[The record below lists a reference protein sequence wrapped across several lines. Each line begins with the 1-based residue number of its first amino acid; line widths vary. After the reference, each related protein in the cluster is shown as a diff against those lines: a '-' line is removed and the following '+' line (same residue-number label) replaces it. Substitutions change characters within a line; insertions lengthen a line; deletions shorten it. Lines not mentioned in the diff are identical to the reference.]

1 MYTVM
6 VTGGLGSGKST
17 LCKLI
22 CEHGA
27 MSMNLDEIYRGL
39 LESNENMIA
48 DLADRFGD
56 DILDD
61 SGMVIRSKLAEE
73 AFSDERSTKDLN
85 AITFPYIMAM
95 TNDYLLDV
103 HCVPCSSSKILVV
116 EVPLLTE
123 VPEFAQLAD
132 EIIAVNVP
140 SDVRL
145 QRAVARGMNP
155 ADALRRLQVQPTDA
169 ERDAIADTIYDNSG
183 TEDDL
188 RAWADAWWEER
199 MNKIDAAG
207 SR

>member
-61 SGMVIRSKLAEE
+61 SGMVIRSKLAEK
-73 AFSDERSTKDLN
+73 AFSDEQSTKDLN

-103 HCVPCSSSKILVV
+103 HCVPCSSSKVLVV

-169 ERDAIADTIYDNSG
+169 ERDAIADTICDNSG

-207 SR
+207 PR

>member
-73 AFSDERSTKDLN
+73 AFSDEQSTKDLN

-103 HCVPCSSSKILVV
+103 HCVPRSSSKVLVV

-155 ADALRRLQVQPTDA
+155 VDALKRLQIQPTDA
-169 ERDAIADTIYDNSG
+169 ERDAIADTVCDNSG

-188 RAWADAWWEER
+188 RAWADAWWEDR
-199 MNKIDAAG
+199 MNKLDAAE

>member
-17 LCKLI
+17 LCKFI

-103 HCVPCSSSKILVV
+103 HCVPCSSSKVLVV

-169 ERDAIADTIYDNSG
+169 ERDAIADTICDNSG

-188 RAWADAWWEER
+188 RAWADAWWEDR

>member
-103 HCVPCSSSKILVV
+103 HCVPCSSSKVLVV

-169 ERDAIADTIYDNSG
+169 ERDAIADTICDNSG

-188 RAWADAWWEER
+188 HAWADAWWEDR

>member
-103 HCVPCSSSKILVV
+103 HCMPCSSSKVLVV

-169 ERDAIADTIYDNSG
+169 ERDAIADTICDNSG

-199 MNKIDAAG
+199 MNKIDTAG

>member
-61 SGMVIRSKLAEE
+61 SGMVIRSRLAEE
-73 AFSDERSTKDLN
+73 AFSDEQSTKDLN

-103 HCVPCSSSKILVV
+103 HCVPCSSSKVLVV

-169 ERDAIADTIYDNSG
+169 ERDAIADTICDNSG

>member
-48 DLADRFGD
+48 DLANRFGD
-56 DILDD
+56 DILDE

-73 AFSDERSTKDLN
+73 AFSDEQSTKDLN

-103 HCVPCSSSKILVV
+103 HCVPRSSSKILVV

-145 QRAVARGMNP
+145 QRAIARGMDP
-155 ADALRRLQVQPTDA
+155 VDALNRLQIQPTDA
-169 ERDAIADTIYDNSG
+169 ERDAIADTVCDNSG
-183 TEDDL
+183 TQDDL
-188 RAWADAWWEER
+188 RAWADAWWEDR
-199 MNKIDAAG
+199 MSKLDAAET
-207 SR
+207 R

>member
-56 DILDD
+56 GILDD

-73 AFSDERSTKDLN
+73 AFSDEQSTKDLN

-103 HCVPCSSSKILVV
+103 HCVPRSSSKVLVV

-155 ADALRRLQVQPTDA
+155 ADALKRLQVQPTDA
-169 ERDAIADTIYDNSG
+169 ERDAIADTVCDNSG

-188 RAWADAWWEER
+188 RAWADAWWEDR

>member
-61 SGMVIRSKLAEE
+61 AGMVIRSKLAEE
-73 AFSDERSTKDLN
+73 AFSDEQSTKDLN

-103 HCVPCSSSKILVV
+103 HCVPRSSSRVLVV

-132 EIIAVNVP
+132 DKTHQDLPAATEAVSSP
-140 SDVRL
+140 GGTT
-145 QRAVARGMNP
+145 VA
-155 ADALRRLQVQPTDA
+155 ALDAMRSAGLA
-169 ERDAIADTIYDNSG
+169 EALDKG
-183 TEDDL
+183 V
-188 RAWADAWWEER
+188 
-199 MNKIDAAG
+199 AAAAARSKELG
-207 SR
+207 A

>member
-73 AFSDERSTKDLN
+73 AFSDEQSTKDLN

-103 HCVPCSSSKILVV
+103 HCVPCSSSKVLVV

-169 ERDAIADTIYDNSG
+169 ERDAIADTICDNSG

-188 RAWADAWWEER
+188 RAWADAWWEDR
-199 MNKIDAAG
+199 MNKINAAG

>member
-48 DLADRFGD
+48 DLAKRFGD
-56 DILDD
+56 DILDE

-73 AFSDERSTKDLN
+73 AFSDEQSTKDLN

-103 HCVPCSSSKILVV
+103 HCVPRSSSKILVV

-145 QRAVARGMNP
+145 QRAIARGMDPVDVLN
-155 ADALRRLQVQPTDA
+155 RLQIQPTDA
-169 ERDAIADTIYDNSG
+169 ERDAIADTVCDNSG
-183 TEDDL
+183 TQDDL
-188 RAWADAWWEER
+188 RAWADAWWEDR
-199 MNKIDAAG
+199 MSKLDAAET
-207 SR
+207 R

>member
-73 AFSDERSTKDLN
+73 AFSDEQSTKDLN

-103 HCVPCSSSKILVV
+103 HCVPRSSSKVLVV

-155 ADALRRLQVQPTDA
+155 ADALKRLQVQPTDA
-169 ERDAIADTIYDNSG
+169 ERDAIADTICDNSG

-188 RAWADAWWEER
+188 RAWADAWWEDR

>member
-17 LCKLI
+17 LCKFI

-48 DLADRFGD
+48 DLADHFGD

-73 AFSDERSTKDLN
+73 AFSDEQSTKDLN

-103 HCVPCSSSKILVV
+103 HCVPCSSSKVLVV

-169 ERDAIADTIYDNSG
+169 ERDAIADTICDNSG

>member
-48 DLADRFGD
+48 DLADHFGD

-103 HCVPCSSSKILVV
+103 HCVPCSSSKVLVV

-169 ERDAIADTIYDNSG
+169 ERDAIADTICDNSG

-188 RAWADAWWEER
+188 RAWADAWWEDR

>member
-17 LCKLI
+17 LCKFI

-103 HCVPCSSSKILVV
+103 HCVPCSSSKVLVV

-132 EIIAVNVP
+132 EVIAVNVP

-169 ERDAIADTIYDNSG
+169 ERDAIADTICDNSG

>member
-48 DLADRFGD
+48 DLAGRFGD

-61 SGMVIRSKLAEE
+61 AGMVIRSKLAEE
-73 AFSDERSTKDLN
+73 AFSDEQSTKDLN
-85 AITFPYIMAM
+85 TITFPYIMAM

-103 HCVPCSSSKILVV
+103 HCVPRSSSKVLVV

-155 ADALRRLQVQPTDA
+155 TDALKRLQVQPTDA
-169 ERDAIADTIYDNSG
+169 ERDAIADTVCDNSG

-188 RAWADAWWEER
+188 RAWADAWWEDR
-199 MNKIDAAG
+199 MNKIDAAE

>member
-48 DLADRFGD
+48 DLADHFGD

-73 AFSDERSTKDLN
+73 AFSDEQSTKDLN

-103 HCVPCSSSKILVV
+103 HCVPCSSSKVLVV

-169 ERDAIADTIYDNSG
+169 ERDAIADTICDNSG

-188 RAWADAWWEER
+188 RAWADAWWEDR

>member
-73 AFSDERSTKDLN
+73 AFSDEQSTKDLN

-103 HCVPCSSSKILVV
+103 HCVPRSSSKVLVV

-155 ADALRRLQVQPTDA
+155 VDALKRLQVQPTDA
-169 ERDAIADTIYDNSG
+169 ERDAIADTVCDNNG

-188 RAWADAWWEER
+188 RAWADAWWEDR

>member
-73 AFSDERSTKDLN
+73 AFSDEQSTKDLN

-103 HCVPCSSSKILVV
+103 HCVPRSSSKVLVV

-155 ADALRRLQVQPTDA
+155 VDALRRLQVQPTDA
-169 ERDAIADTIYDNSG
+169 ERDAIADTICDNSG

>member
-103 HCVPCSSSKILVV
+103 HCVPCSSSKVLVV

-140 SDVRL
+140 NDVRL

-169 ERDAIADTIYDNSG
+169 ERDAIADTICDNSG

>member
-61 SGMVIRSKLAEE
+61 AGMVIRSKLAEE
-73 AFSDERSTKDLN
+73 AFSDEQSTKDLN

-103 HCVPCSSSKILVV
+103 HCVPRSSSKVLVV

-155 ADALRRLQVQPTDA
+155 ADALKRLQVQPTDA
-169 ERDAIADTIYDNSG
+169 ERDAIADTVCDNSG

-188 RAWADAWWEER
+188 RAWADAWWEDR

>member
-48 DLADRFGD
+48 DLAGRFGD

-61 SGMVIRSKLAEE
+61 AGMVIRSKLAEE
-73 AFSDERSTKDLN
+73 AFSDEQSTKDLN

-103 HCVPCSSSKILVV
+103 HCVPRSSSKVLVV

-155 ADALRRLQVQPTDA
+155 ADALKRLQVQPTDA
-169 ERDAIADTIYDNSG
+169 ERDAIADTVCDNSG

-188 RAWADAWWEER
+188 RAWADAWWEDR

>member
-48 DLADRFGD
+48 DLAKRFGD
-56 DILDD
+56 DILDE

-73 AFSDERSTKDLN
+73 AFSDEQSTKDLN

-103 HCVPCSSSKILVV
+103 HCVPRSSSKILVV

-145 QRAVARGMNP
+145 QRAIARGMDP
-155 ADALRRLQVQPTDA
+155 VDALNRLQIQPTDT
-169 ERDAIADTIYDNSG
+169 ERDAIADTVCDNSG
-183 TEDDL
+183 TQDDL
-188 RAWADAWWEER
+188 RAWADAWWEDR
-199 MNKIDAAG
+199 MSKLDAAET
-207 SR
+207 R

>member
-103 HCVPCSSSKILVV
+103 HCVPCSSSKVLVV

-169 ERDAIADTIYDNSG
+169 ERDAIADTICDNSG

-188 RAWADAWWEER
+188 RAWADAWWEAR

>member
-48 DLADRFGD
+48 DLAKRFGE
-56 DILDD
+56 DILDE

-73 AFSDERSTKDLN
+73 AFSDEQSTKDLN

-103 HCVPCSSSKILVV
+103 HCVPRSSSKILVV

-145 QRAVARGMNP
+145 QRAIARGMDP
-155 ADALRRLQVQPTDA
+155 VDALNRLQIQPTDA
-169 ERDAIADTIYDNSG
+169 ERDAIADTVCDNSG
-183 TEDDL
+183 TQDDL
-188 RAWADAWWEER
+188 RAWADAWWEDR
-199 MNKIDAAG
+199 MGKLDAAET
-207 SR
+207 R

>member
-103 HCVPCSSSKILVV
+103 HCVPCSSSKVLVV

-155 ADALRRLQVQPTDA
+155 ADAFRRLQVQPTDA
-169 ERDAIADTIYDNSG
+169 ERDAIADTICDNSG

>member
-48 DLADRFGD
+48 DLADHFGD

-73 AFSDERSTKDLN
+73 AFSDEQSTKDLN

-103 HCVPCSSSKILVV
+103 HCVPCSSSKVLVV

-169 ERDAIADTIYDNSG
+169 ERDAIADTICDNSG

-199 MNKIDAAG
+199 MDKIDAAG

>member
-48 DLADRFGD
+48 DLADHFGD

-73 AFSDERSTKDLN
+73 AFSDEQSTKDLN

-103 HCVPCSSSKILVV
+103 HCVPCSSSKVLVV

-169 ERDAIADTIYDNSG
+169 ERDAIADTICDNSG

-199 MNKIDAAG
+199 MNKIDAPG

>member
-103 HCVPCSSSKILVV
+103 HCVPCSSSKVLVV

-169 ERDAIADTIYDNSG
+169 ERDAIADTICDNSG

-188 RAWADAWWEER
+188 RAWADAWWEDR

-207 SR
+207 PR

>member
-17 LCKLI
+17 LCKFI

-73 AFSDERSTKDLN
+73 AFSDEQSTKDLN

-103 HCVPCSSSKILVV
+103 HCVPCSSSKVLVV

-169 ERDAIADTIYDNSG
+169 ERDAIADTICDNSG

>member
-48 DLADRFGD
+48 DLANRFGD
-56 DILDD
+56 DILDE

-73 AFSDERSTKDLN
+73 AFSDEQSTKDLN

-103 HCVPCSSSKILVV
+103 HCVPRSSSKILVV

-145 QRAVARGMNP
+145 QRAIARGMDP
-155 ADALRRLQVQPTDA
+155 VDALNRLQIQPTDA
-169 ERDAIADTIYDNSG
+169 ERDAIADTVCDNSG
-183 TEDDL
+183 TQDDL
-188 RAWADAWWEER
+188 RAWADAWWKDR
-199 MNKIDAAG
+199 MSKLDAAET
-207 SR
+207 R

>member
-48 DLADRFGD
+48 DLADHFGD

-73 AFSDERSTKDLN
+73 AFSDEQ
-85 AITFPYIMAM
+85 
-95 TNDYLLDV
+95 
-103 HCVPCSSSKILVV
+103 CVPCSSSKVLVV

-169 ERDAIADTIYDNSG
+169 ERDAIADTICDNSG

-188 RAWADAWWEER
+188 RAWADAWWEDR

>member
-73 AFSDERSTKDLN
+73 AFSDEQSTKDLN

-103 HCVPCSSSKILVV
+103 HCVPRSSSRVLVV

-155 ADALRRLQVQPTDA
+155 VDALKRLQIQPTDA
-169 ERDAIADTIYDNSG
+169 ERDAIADTVCDNSG

-188 RAWADAWWEER
+188 RAWADAWWEDR
-199 MNKIDAAG
+199 MNKLDAAE

>member
-48 DLADRFGD
+48 DLADHFGD

-73 AFSDERSTKDLN
+73 AFSDEQSTKDLN

-103 HCVPCSSSKILVV
+103 HCVPCSSSKVLVV

-155 ADALRRLQVQPTDA
+155 ADALGRLQVQPTDA
-169 ERDAIADTIYDNSG
+169 ERDAIADTICDNSG

-188 RAWADAWWEER
+188 RAWADAWWEDR

>member
-27 MSMNLDEIYRGL
+27 MSMSLDEIYRGL

-48 DLADRFGD
+48 DLADHFGD

-73 AFSDERSTKDLN
+73 AFSDEQSTKDLN

-103 HCVPCSSSKILVV
+103 HCVPCSSSKVLVV

-169 ERDAIADTIYDNSG
+169 ERDAIADTICDNSG

>member
-48 DLADRFGD
+48 DLADHFGD

-103 HCVPCSSSKILVV
+103 HCVPCSSSKVLVV

-140 SDVRL
+140 NDVRL

-169 ERDAIADTIYDNSG
+169 ERDAIADTICDNSG

>member
-48 DLADRFGD
+48 DLAGRFGD

-61 SGMVIRSKLAEE
+61 AGMVIRSKLAEE
-73 AFSDERSTKDLN
+73 AFSDEQSTKDLN

-103 HCVPCSSSKILVV
+103 HCVPRSSSKVLVV

-155 ADALRRLQVQPTDA
+155 ADALKRLQVQPTDA
-169 ERDAIADTIYDNSG
+169 ERDAIADTICDNSG

-188 RAWADAWWEER
+188 RAWADAWWGDC
-199 MNKIDAAG
+199 MKKLDAAE

>member
-17 LCKLI
+17 LCKFI

-95 TNDYLLDV
+95 TNDCLLDV
-103 HCVPCSSSKILVV
+103 HCVPCSSSKVLVV

-132 EIIAVNVP
+132 EVIAVNVP

-169 ERDAIADTIYDNSG
+169 ERDAIADTICDNSG

>member
-48 DLADRFGD
+48 DLAGRFGD

-61 SGMVIRSKLAEE
+61 AGMVIRSKLAEE
-73 AFSDERSTKDLN
+73 AFSDEQSTKDLN

-103 HCVPCSSSKILVV
+103 HCVPRSSSKVLVV

-155 ADALRRLQVQPTDA
+155 ADALKRLQIQPTDA
-169 ERDAIADTIYDNSG
+169 ERDAIADTVCDNSG

-188 RAWADAWWEER
+188 RAWADAWWEDR